1 MSKKQIIPG
10 FDMETFQAQL
20 ISDIKSG
27 KPLMG
32 QEGVLTPLIK
42 QCLEAALE
50 GEMNSHMA
58 TCLEDPEN
66 ENRRNGKSSK
76 VVRGP
81 TGSFELDVPRDRES
95 SFEPQLV
102 KKRQT
107 TLTASLDN
115 KILALYGLGMSYQD
129 IASHVQE
136 LYGIET
142 SPATISSITDKLIP
156 VLMEWR
162 GRPLEAVYPVIFLDG
177 MYFKARD
184 NGKVVTKVLYNIL
197 GINQQGYKDI
207 LGFYI
212 AESEGANFWL
222 GVLNDLKQRGV
233 EDILIACIDGLTGFP
248 QAIQAAFP
256 RAEIQLCVVHQ
267 IRHSLRYVASKNQKE
282 FLSDLK
288 KVYQASSKELAE
300 HQLIKLEEKWGKQYP
315 MVIKSWLNNWE
326 HISHYFQYP
335 QEIRR
340 LIYTTNPIEG
350 FHRQVRKFTKT
361 KGAFTSENALFK
373 LVYCACQK
381 IAQKWTMPLRNWALT
396 ISQLDVY
403 FEGRIKIDL

>member
-20 ISDIKSG
+20 VSDIKSG

-81 TGSFELDVPRDRES
+81 TGAFELEVPRDRES

-142 SPATISSITDKLIP
+142 SPATISAITDKLIP

-162 GRPLEAVYPVIFLDG
+162 I
-177 MYFKARD
+177 
-184 NGKVVTKVLYNIL
+184 
-197 GINQQGYKDI
+197 
-207 LGFYI
+207 
-212 AESEGANFWL
+212 
-222 GVLNDLKQRGV
+222 
-233 EDILIACIDGLTGFP
+233 
-248 QAIQAAFP
+248 
-256 RAEIQLCVVHQ
+256 
-267 IRHSLRYVASKNQKE
+267 
-282 FLSDLK
+282 
-288 KVYQASSKELAE
+288 
-300 HQLIKLEEKWGKQYP
+300 
-315 MVIKSWLNNWE
+315 
-326 HISHYFQYP
+326 
-335 QEIRR
+335 
-340 LIYTTNPIEG
+340 
-350 FHRQVRKFTKT
+350 
-361 KGAFTSENALFK
+361 
-373 LVYCACQK
+373 
-381 IAQKWTMPLRNWALT
+381 
-396 ISQLDVY
+396 
-403 FEGRIKIDL
+403 